1 MRWGWSFKPYV
12 SAAEKRRR
20 SQKTVRTLE
29 KKGQK
34 LSPVRIDGRKI
45 AGSFW
50 GKAWCDNLESY
61 SDYENR
67 LPRGRT
73 YVRNGSVLDLQIE
86 AGAVTALVSGSDLYR
101 VKINIKPVG
110 KAAWKSLKAECA
122 GRVGSLMDLLQ
133 GRLSTPVM
141 EVITSHENGLFPK
154 PAEISLDC
162 SCPDW
167 ADMCK
172 HVAATLY
179 AVGARLDESPEM
191 LFALRGSDHMELIT
205 AATES
210 VTVETSST
218 ADVPDTLSGENLA
231 EVFGIEIE
239 SLESA
244 PKSKQAKLG
253 AHKNAA
259 LKPKKPAL
267 RSQRKT
273 SPVNTMRDKKRGKP
287 QQKRKAEASTKK
299 KSAAPAPRSRGTVRK
314 NRRKA

>member
-1 MRWGWSFKPYV
+1 MSWGWSFKPYV

-20 SQKTVRTLE
+20 AEKAARAQE
-29 KKGQK
+29 KKGHK
-34 LSPVRIDGRKI
+34 LSPVRVDGRRI
-45 AGSFW
+45 ARSFW
-50 GKAWCDNLESY
+50 GQAWCDNLESY

-73 YVRNGSVLDLQIE
+73 YVRNGSVLDLRIE
-86 AGAVTALVSGSDLYR
+86 AGAVAALVSGSDLYR
-101 VKINIKPVG
+101 VKINIKPVA
-110 KAAWKSLKAECA
+110 KAAWKSLKTECS

-141 EVITSHENGLFPK
+141 EVITHRETGLFPK

-191 LFALRGSDHMELIT
+191 LFALRGADHMELIT

-210 VTVETSST
+210 VSANTSST
-218 ADVPDTLSGENLA
+218 EDVPDALSDEKLA

-239 SLESA
+239 SLEAA
-244 PKSKQAKLG
+244 PKSKPAKPRTC
-253 AHKNAA
+253 KNAA
-259 LKPKKPAL
+259 PKPKKTPA
-267 RSQRKT
+267 SASSPVKT
-273 SPVNTMRDKKRGKP
+273 SRKKKHGKP
-287 QQKRKAEASTKK
+287 QQKKKAEASAKK
-299 KSAAPAPRSRGTVRK
+299 KNRAPATRSRTKSVSK
-314 NRRKA
+314 NRRKS

>member
-1 MRWGWSFKPYV
+1 MSWGWSFKPYV

-20 SQKTVRTLE
+20 AEKAARALE

-45 AGSFW
+45 VRSFW
-50 GKAWCDNLESY
+50 GQAWCNNLESY

-73 YVRNGSVLDLQIE
+73 YVRNGSVLDLRIE

-101 VKINIKPVG
+101 VKINIKPVA
-110 KAAWKSLKAECA
+110 KAAWKSLKTECS

-141 EVITSHENGLFPK
+141 EVITHRETGLFPK

-191 LFALRGSDHMELIT
+191 LFALRGADHMELIT

-210 VTVETSST
+210 VSANTSST
-218 ADVPDTLSGENLA
+218 EDVPDALSDEKLA

-239 SLESA
+239 SLETA
-244 PKSKQAKLG
+244 PKSKPAKPR
-253 AHKNAA
+253 ARKNAA
-259 LKPKKPAL
+259 PKPKKTPSSA
-267 RSQRKT
+267 T
-273 SPVNTMRDKKRGKP
+273 SPVKTSRDKKRGKP
-287 QQKRKAEASTKK
+287 QQKKKAEASAKK
-299 KSAAPAPRSRGTVRK
+299 KNRAPATRSRTKSVSK
-314 NRRKA
+314 NRRKS